1 MAAFR
6 GFVEKGTGKIIELPN
21 PSAPWGDAIHR
32 QYYDFIVKQG
42 LPAPN
47 KPGRPW
53 YEWRSDWNDNDKAKY
68 FSSKSEAEKYAE
80 GIAQKQVQ
88 NEVNSFGNKIDKNAD
103 TPQERL
109 DNYRTVLNAYSSK
122 LGSLNAAQQKVLS
135 QYKSAAVVSNP
146 KNIVDAINNYSIAFA
161 EAKITG
167 VSNLSAAQKNE
178 LQKYASQ
185 VRGFDSSKLGENAKN
200 VIKSVTDVQDA
211 INAVDNQREI
221 VAAQKKRVDTTSGKI
236 QEDARNRLFVEEDA
250 LNRLIRTAN
259 QTAPLIQESFS
270 KVGLTDAVSI
280 ATAPDQ
286 RVSQIDQGLAAFTSG
301 RVFQTGDLA
310 SKLNMQVTDQQIL
323 DDINTA
329 RKNEYKRLS
338 DIGTATI
345 TDLES
350 QITQAKSVLPSLPA
364 SQKSA
369 AQSTITN
376 LEKQLADVKADTLQA
391 QNLYTR
397 YTPISGADATTAISK
412 FRESLRLP
420 EERTLDQI
428 KQIDPKLFETI
439 TTLGEQYRT
448 MATSPLGPTT
458 SESTEALR
466 RQTEESIAAQLRLG
480 SQLGAEEQRQYQQ
493 AARAAQT
500 ARGNIFGVAPAVE
513 EAVTTGLA
521 GEQRLA
527 TRLGAAQGFLASGQ
541 SVGDAMARDVSLR
554 NALQQSRLGAA
565 SAFAASGP
573 SAYNLA
579 SQRAAQ
585 QQALLQQYTG
595 AATQQAAGSAGQF
608 QAARTQMT
616 PYAYV
621 DPNAIVQLSGQAGGI
636 YNTMQNAQA
645 SMYGDYARA
654 QASQP
659 TFAQQFGSILSGV
672 SGFIPSFSF
681 SR

>member
-6 GFVEKGTGKIIELPN
+6 GFVEKSTGRIIELPN
-21 PSAPWGDAIHR
+21 PGAYWGDAIHR
-32 QYYDFIVKQG
+32 QYTTFIIQQG
-42 LPAPN
+42 LQSPS
-47 KPGRPW
+47 KPGRPYW
-53 YEWRSDWNDNDKAKY
+53 DWRSDWADNNNAKY
-68 FSSKSEAEKYAE
+68 FDSKSEAEKYAE
-80 GIAQKQVQ
+80 GIAEQQVQ
-88 NEVNSFGNKIDKNAD
+88 NEVNSFGNTIDKNAD

-109 DNYRTVLNAYSSK
+109 DNYRTVLNAYSSR
-122 LGSLNAAQQKVLS
+122 LGSLSAAQQKVLS
-135 QYKSAAVVSNP
+135 QYKSSAIVSNP
-146 KNIVDAINNYSIAFA
+146 QNIVDAINNYSIAFA

-167 VSNLSAAQKNE
+167 VSNLSASQKNE

-221 VAAQKKRVDTTSGKI
+221 VAEQKKRVDTTTGKI
-236 QEDARNRLFVEEDA
+236 KEDARNRLFVEEDA

-259 QTAPLIQESFS
+259 QIAPLIQESFS

-286 RVSQIDQGLAAFTSG
+286 RISQIDQGLAAFTSG
-301 RVFQTGDLA
+301 RMFQTGDLA
-310 SKLNMQVTDQQIL
+310 SKLNMQLTDQQIL
-323 DDINTA
+323 ADIDTA

-345 TDLES
+345 IDLES
-350 QITQAKSVLPSLPA
+350 QITQAKSILPSLPA

-376 LEKQLADVKADTLQA
+376 LEKQLADVTADTLQA
-391 QNLYTR
+391 QNLYTQ

-439 TTLGEQYRT
+439 TALGEQYRT
-448 MATSPLGPTT
+448 MATSPIGPTT
-458 SESTEALR
+458 AESTEALR

-480 SQLGAEEQRQYQQ
+480 SQLGVEEQRQYQQ

-513 EAVTTGLA
+513 EAVTTGAA

-527 TRLGAAQGFLASGQ
+527 TRLGAAQGFLSSGQ
-541 SVGDAMARDVSLR
+541 TMSDALARDVSLR
-554 NALQQSRLGAA
+554 NALEQSRLGAA
-565 SAFAASGP
+565 AEFAAAGP

-595 AATQQAAGSAGQF
+595 TATQQAAGLAGGF
-608 QAARTQMT
+608 QAQPSAMV

-621 DPNAIVQLSGQAGGI
+621 NPQAGFLGAQNAAQI
-636 YNTMQNAQA
+636 YNTLSDYQA
-645 SMYGDYARA
+645 STYGAQVGALAR
-654 QASQP
+654 QP
-659 TFAQQFGSILSGV
+659 SGAEMFGQIATGLSNL
-672 SGFIPSFSF
+672 IKI
-681 SR
+681 